1 MAWES
6 TSPGKPF
13 GGFVD
18 ATAFT
23 GLRVYRTSLH
33 VAHVKDPDF
42 RTYRTSLHVAAIG
55 DPDFRTYRTSL
66 HVAVTVGNP
75 SDGGWG
81 VIPIG

>member
-6 TSPGKPF
+6 TSPGRPF

-18 ATAFT
+18 ATAT
-23 GLRVYRTSLH
+23 TAARIYRTSLQVAALGDSDARIYRTSLQIARLGDPDLRVYRTSMQ
-33 VAHVKDPDF
+33 
-42 RTYRTSLHVAAIG
+42 
-55 DPDFRTYRTSL
+55 
-66 HVAVTVGNP
+66 VAVTVGTA